1 MIDFEWYIQF
11 NKNDA
16 YRQRSIERREI
27 DISQY
32 VRKERFLYPQWEE
45 QNKQIIAETNC
56 AEIAELA
63 AKGRKSGW
71 CKYLKMQ
78 NSLSL
83 LIGILKEGKFLNKEY
98 DA

>member
-16 YRQRSIERREI
+16 YRHRSIERREI

-45 QNKQIIAETNC
+45 
-56 AEIAELA
+56 
-63 AKGRKSGW
+63 
-71 CKYLKMQ
+71 
-78 NSLSL
+78 
-83 LIGILKEGKFLNKEY
+83 
-98 DA
+98 